1 MQIDLLVSVVIPYY
15 KHFKYIEHTIESV
28 FSQTYKNIELIVV
41 DDGSNDGEN
50 DILQTLN
57 KRFPF
62 KLYRKDNGGVSSAL
76 NYGIKRS
83 KGEFIAI
90 IGSDDIMLPE
100 RIAKQVSVLLAKK
113 NLYGCGTYVERID
126 ERGRFINR
134 INPRLPASLDFDY
147 FYSNKFYFPA
157 PAAMYR
163 YTALKSVDFFSEN
176 EVIED
181 WDLCLKL
188 TASGGELILIDSV
201 TTQYR
206 LHLSTSNN
214 YLKMYKGVINV
225 AKKYSYKSK
234 IKYYN
239 IFWYQLAKYVFKSI
253 KAGQYK
259 TAFTI
264 LSVMVFDNDRLS

>member
-1 MQIDLLVSVVIPYY
+1 MQLDLLVSVVIPYY
-15 KHFKYIEHTIESV
+15 KHFEYIEYTIESV
-28 FSQTYKNIELIVV
+28 FAQTYKNIELIVV

-50 DILQTLN
+50 DILETLN
-57 KRFPF
+57 AKYPF
-62 KLYRKDNGGVSSAL
+62 KLYRKENGGVSSAL

-90 IGSDDIMLPE
+90 IGSDDVMLPE
-100 RIAKQVSVLLAKK
+100 RIAKQVSVLSAE
-113 NLYGCGTYVERID
+113 NHIYGCSTYVERID
-126 ERGRFINR
+126 EHGRLINR
-134 INPRLPASLDFDY
+134 VNPRPPALLDYDY

-163 YTALKSVDFFSEN
+163 YTALESVDFFSEN

-181 WDLCLKL
+181 WDLWLKL
-188 TASGGELILIDSV
+188 TASGGKLILIDSV
-201 TTQYR
+201 LTQYR

-214 YLKMYKGVINV
+214 YLKMYKGVISV

-239 IFWYQLAKYVFKSI
+239 IYWYQLAKYVFKSI
-253 KAGQYK
+253 KARQYK
-259 TAFTI
+259 TAIMI
-264 LSVMVFDNDRLS
+264 LNVMVFGNDRLS